1 MKNLYLFLFLFF
13 SVTLFAQN
21 ILKGKVSNKENIP
34 LEGVN
39 VYLDGTTFS
48 TSTDANGNFAI
59 KYEPNA
65 NNILAVSFMGYQT
78 EYLAGLDVSKPL
90 NIILEV
96 SKNELKE
103 VVITKNELFTR
114 EQKLKLFREYFL
126 GKTNNA
132 KSTVIKNESD
142 LRFKYDKEKL
152 IFTASSDKPLVIVN
166 EALGYKIDYEL
177 VVFEI
182 AFNKLSISS
191 RDVIKNF
198 YGGVSRFED
207 IDNSV
212 TVLER
217 REKTYQG
224 SQIQFFRNFANND
237 WGAKKFLLFNDVD
250 NLDPKKC
257 FKITKEEDF
266 VKVEVIPQPK
276 GEIQNENLNLKDIV
290 ASFNITFNKS
300 EGSKITFQTDSFY
313 IYKYGNNSN
322 IESILFS
329 GKIAEKKVA
338 DLLPLNYGIQ

>member
-1 MKNLYLFLFLFF
+1 MKIVYLFLFLFSSITIF
-13 SVTLFAQN
+13 SQN
-21 ILKGKVSNKENIP
+21 ILRGKVYGKDNIP

-59 KYEPNA
+59 KYEANA
-65 NNILAVSFMGYQT
+65 NNILAISFMGYQT
-78 EYLAGLDVSKPL
+78 EYLTGLDASKPL
-90 NIILEV
+90 NV
-96 SKNELKE
+96 SLTVSNNELKE
-103 VVITKNELFTR
+103 VVITKDELFTR

-132 KSTVIKNESD
+132 KSCVIKNESD

-152 IFTASSDKPLVIVN
+152 IFTASSDKPLAIVN
-166 EALGYKIDYEL
+166 EFLGYKIDFEL
-177 VVFEI
+177 VVFEV
-182 AFNKLSISS
+182 AFNKLSINSK
-191 RDVIKNF
+191 DVIKNF

-224 SQIQFFRNFANND
+224 SQIQFFRNFAKKD
-237 WGAKKFLLFNDVD
+237 WGIKKFILLNDD
-250 NLDPKKC
+250 NSIDPLTR
-257 FKITKEEDF
+257 FKIIKEEDF
-266 VKVEVIPQPK
+266 VKVEILPQPK
-276 GEIQNENLNLKDIV
+276 GEVQNENLKDV
-290 ASFNITFNKS
+290 FASYNIAFNRT
-300 EGSKITFQTDSFY
+300 EESKITFQTDSFY

-329 GKIAEKKVA
+329 GKISEKKVG
-338 DLLPLNYGIQ
+338 DMLPLNYGMK

>member
-1 MKNLYLFLFLFF
+1 MKNFYLFFLLFSSVAIF
-13 SVTLFAQN
+13 SQN
-21 ILKGKVSNKENIP
+21 ILKGKISGKDNIA

-39 VYLDGTTFS
+39 VYLDGTTIS
-48 TSTDANGNFAI
+48 TISDTNGNFAI

-65 NNILAVSFMGYQT
+65 NNILVVSFMGYQT
-78 EYLAGLDVSKPL
+78 EYLTGVDASKPL
-90 NIILEV
+90 NVSLTV

-132 KSTVIKNESD
+132 KLTVIKNESD

-152 IFTASSDKPLVIVN
+152 IFTASSDKPLTIVN

-177 VVFEI
+177 VVFEV
-182 AFNKLSISS
+182 AFNKLSISPK
-191 RDVIKNF
+191 DVIKNF

-217 REKTYQG
+217 REKAYQG
-224 SQIQFFRNFANND
+224 SQIQFFRNFAKSD
-237 WGAKKFLLFNDVD
+237 WGIKKFILLNDD
-250 NLDPKKC
+250 NSIDPLKR
-257 FKITKEEDF
+257 FRIIKEEDF
-266 VKVEVIPQPK
+266 VKVEILPQPK
-276 GEIQNENLNLKDIV
+276 GEVKNENLKDIF
-290 ASFNITFNKS
+290 AAYNIAFNRT
-300 EGSKITFQTDSFY
+300 EESKITFQTDSFY

-338 DLLPLNYGIQ
+338 DLLPLNYGIK